1 MNSYSAPRVPPKLDK
16 AARDPPDPPQPFP
29 VPFRPPASACGA
41 RFFSFFPPP
50 LRKNR
55 QVCHG
60 SHGSLT
66 ALWAVAVECPYA
78 SARAV
83 PAARPLSART
93 PRDARTTRG
102 WLRGLLLGRVRRKRR
117 WRASRSSRCWASASA
132 WCSKRR
138 TKVGALLRL
147 AADRC
152 SLEYH
157 SSSVHTAASCCAAA
171 YSPRRARA
179 LQVSSRSE
187 EAAEITVC
195 SMWMTEAG
203 RRTAHVQFVPHT

>member
-1 MNSYSAPRVPPKLDK
+1 MYLGLCENPGVWGAN
-16 AARDPPDPPQPFP
+16 
-29 VPFRPPASACGA
+29 PASKEKVSHASSVVISPNCE
-41 RFFSFFPPP
+41 
-50 LRKNR
+50 
-55 QVCHG
+55 VCHG
-60 SHGSLT
+60 SHGSLA

-93 PRDARTTRG
+93 PRGARTTRG

-187 EAAEITVC
+187 EAAEIIVC
-195 SMWMTEAG
+195 SMWVTEAG

>member
-1 MNSYSAPRVPPKLDK
+1 MRSLPWHR
-16 AARDPPDPPQPFP
+16 
-29 VPFRPPASACGA
+29 
-41 RFFSFFPPP
+41 
-50 LRKNR
+50 
-55 QVCHG
+55 
-60 SHGSLT
+60 GSLA

-117 WRASRSSRCWASASA
+117 WRASGSSRCWASASA

-187 EAAEITVC
+187 EAAEIIVC
-195 SMWMTEAG
+195 SMWVTEAG

>member
-1 MNSYSAPRVPPKLDK
+1 MYLGLCENPGGWGANLASKEKVI
-16 AARDPPDPPQPFP
+16 
-29 VPFRPPASACGA
+29 PASSVVRRHQSKLRSLPWQPRLSYRSLGCRCGM
-41 RFFSFFPPP
+41 P
-50 LRKNR
+50 
-55 QVCHG
+55 VCER
-60 SHGSLT
+60 T
-66 ALWAVAVECPYA
+66 R
-78 SARAV
+78 SARCTA
-83 PAARPLSART
+83 SEYK
-93 PRDARTTRG
+93 DASGCKDDTR
-102 WLRGLLLGRVRRKRR
+102 LRGLLLGRVRRKRR

-138 TKVGALLRL
+138 TKVGALLLL

-195 SMWMTEAG
+195 SMWVTEAG